1 MFSPNSTLS
10 LHPPQIQPRPPAD
23 TQMQNELFRLQC
35 MCYFVIMYIFSAY
48 LGLIM
53 LTSFPSFGVIT
64 ATVIEVSQTAVLGQ
78 CIHNSSRT
86 YGMYKS
92 RFFGC
97 FKKIKNKNVDSNKV
111 LDSTNRL
118 PETKYGDY
126 DDLKADTFLGGNI

>member
-1 MFSPNSTLS
+1 
-10 LHPPQIQPRPPAD
+10 
-23 TQMQNELFRLQC
+23 MQNELFRLQC

-126 DDLKADTFLGGNI
+126 DDLKADTFFFGNI